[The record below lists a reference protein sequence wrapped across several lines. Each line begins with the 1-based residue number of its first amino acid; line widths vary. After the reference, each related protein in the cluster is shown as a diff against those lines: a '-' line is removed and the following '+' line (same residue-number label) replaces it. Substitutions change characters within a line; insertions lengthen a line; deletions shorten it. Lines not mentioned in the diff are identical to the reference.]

1 VITDPVEA
9 VVYLREAMRRDT
21 DLKRVVTA
29 LVERTGSVDVYDWAE
44 NHPDMVVALAEGQ
57 RIVDEETGKQELE
70 LRTGT
75 VVDPW
80 ANLS

>member
-1 VITDPVEA
+1 MITDPVEA

>member
-1 VITDPVEA
+1 MITDPVEA

-75 VVDPW
+75 VIDPK
-80 ANLS
+80 ANL